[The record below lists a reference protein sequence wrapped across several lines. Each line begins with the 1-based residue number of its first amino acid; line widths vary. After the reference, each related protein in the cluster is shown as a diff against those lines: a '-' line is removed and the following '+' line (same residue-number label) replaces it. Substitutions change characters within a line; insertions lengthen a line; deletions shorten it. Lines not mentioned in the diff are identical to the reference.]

1 MEGNENTAVLDIWDK
16 AFPDAE
22 PLAWILREK
31 KQKNWFRLYSL
42 PNGKRYATN
51 SKERAEVLRRSNFV
65 FDTLF
70 RDNKNE
76 ILTLIPVEKL
86 SVEYEKFNRY
96 NSKSLIELGYKKFFK
111 YINNERGEIYL
122 IYYEIN
128 LNNNEKFEGLINLIS
143 KDIVMQPIFWN
154 LKGTIFSPYD
164 GGIDV
169 FAFDEEQLNS
179 FKKKLGEWLS
189 DMPSGL

>member
-86 SVEYEKFNRY
+86 SVEYEKFNRTDSNY
-96 NSKSLIELGYKKFFK
+96 RHPGIGLQCRVCQQ
-111 YINNERGEIYL
+111 RGATEVVA
-122 IYYEIN
+122 N
-128 LNNNEKFEGLINLIS
+128 ASQSRFGGGHCP
-143 KDIVMQPIFWN
+143 IVA
-154 LKGTIFSPYD
+154 T
-164 GGIDV
+164 
-169 FAFDEEQLNS
+169 A
-179 FKKKLGEWLS
+179 
-189 DMPSGL
+189 